1 MQPNTNFYRTLV
13 SALSLQSDP
22 HEYNNSTV
30 LDLIDQVNTNHN
42 EYLHTVDRL
51 SQLIRSPPQLQPQ
64 IRDLS
69 GTSIPQRETP
79 VTPSDASMNI
89 QNGQNAARV
98 SLNSFANSIESQ
110 IQTLFGQQVPVDIRF
125 VTTSLSPSTPT
136 QNTDEYIQR
145 YTRRHVFAESL
156 SGDDDSNSDTD
167 ENPNICPITRSPF
180 RNGDILLE
188 ICACGHKFSQA
199 ALMNWLRTHNTCP
212 VCRVSIRR

>member
-1 MQPNTNFYRTLV
+1 MQPNTNFYRALV

-51 SQLIRSPPQLQPQ
+51 TQLIRSPPQQPQ

-69 GTSIPQRETP
+69 GTSIPPRETP
-79 VTPSDASMNI
+79 ATTLDASMNS
-89 QNGQNAARV
+89 QNTARV

-125 VTTSLSPSTPT
+125 VTTSLSPSTHT

-156 SGDDDSNSDTD
+156 SGDDDSNSDAD